1 MEDHFSWAW
10 VEAQAAQ
17 SIAAWKACAA
27 RSLPALPRS
36 TRKEQR
42 AHEKAYDQGLRAVER
57 EARLA
62 RRNPAERHSAQQRIV
77 ALFPGFAVAAL
88 GLEAGAIDLLT
99 NSFFPVGTELARWTR
114 SFDPT
119 LSMEDTIQA
128 ARNAWIAR
136 GMQALLGRP
145 MELTPSILAYSLLYP
160 YSDNYLDDPLISTV
174 EKLGFNERFRQ
185 RLHGQRMAAVD
196 PREAAVWAMVQ
207 MIEEQYPRQRCPQV
221 YESLLAIHQAQGQ
234 SLAQLNHGGLI
245 DRSREVDEVLRISCA
260 KGGSSVLADACLAQ
274 PWLTPEECQF
284 SFEWGVLLQLGDD
297 LQDVRE
303 DLQRGSLTLF
313 TRAVAQGEPLDSLV
327 TQLLH
332 FSRHVASR
340 MDRLENSASV
350 LKDLLRMSWRT
361 LIVMAVAENHT
372 FFSPAFLAELEP
384 CSNFRFGFLR
394 SRNQKLAGRQAL
406 YATLFDAFLEAGEA
420 DQCGIPLPAVN
431 SEQWSVNS
439 RRQTEDLGS
448 CAAGVIGLFCPRTEM
463 YSSQM

>member
-10 VEAQAAQ
+10 VESQAAQ
-17 SIAAWKACAA
+17 SIAAWKTCAA
-27 RSLPALPRS
+27 RSLPVLPRQ

-57 EARLA
+57 EARRA
-62 RRNPAERHSAQQRIV
+62 RLNPVERHRAQQRIV
-77 ALFPGFAVAAL
+77 ALFPGFAAAAL

-119 LSMEDTIQA
+119 LSMADTIQA
-128 ARNAWIAR
+128 CRNAWIAC

-160 YSDNYLDDPLISTV
+160 YSDNYLDDPLISTT

-185 RLHGQRMAAVD
+185 RLRGQRMTAGD

-207 MIEEQYPRQRCPQV
+207 MIEEQYPRQHCPQV
-221 YESLLAIHQAQGQ
+221 YESLLAIHRAQGQ
-234 SLAQLNHGGLI
+234 SLAQLNHGGLL
-245 DRSREVDEVLRISCA
+245 DHSCEADEVLRISCA

-303 DLQRGSLTLF
+303 DLERGSLTLF
-313 TRAVAQGEPLDSLV
+313 TRAAAQSEPLDNLV
-327 TQLLH
+327 AQLLH
-332 FSRHVASR
+332 FSQHVASR
-340 MDRLENSASV
+340 MDNLENGTTV
-350 LKDLLRMSWRT
+350 LMDLLRMSWRT

-372 FFSPAFLAELEP
+372 FFSSAFLAELEP

-406 YATLFDAFLEAGEA
+406 YATLFDAFLEAGEG
-420 DQCGIPLPAVN
+420 DPGGIPLPAMN
-431 SEQWSVNS
+431 REPWPLNS
-439 RRQTEDLGS
+439 RRQTEDSSS
-448 CAAGVIGLFCPRTEM
+448 CTAGVISLFCPRTEI
-463 YSSQM
+463 YSSQI